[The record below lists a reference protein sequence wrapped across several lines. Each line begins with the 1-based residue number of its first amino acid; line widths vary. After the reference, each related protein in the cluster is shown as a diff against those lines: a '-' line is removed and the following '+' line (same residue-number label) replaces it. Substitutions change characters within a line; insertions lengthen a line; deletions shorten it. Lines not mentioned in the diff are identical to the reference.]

1 MHLKKL
7 FTTTALLAALSGCTE
22 PAPKTTP
29 KYATLGPRTDLPEYL
44 NDTIMQYTD
53 LGNTQ
58 PAPVSGYGIVVHLQG
73 TGGSR
78 VPTPVRDFMIKELA
92 RHDFGSA
99 VTGWAAPEDVL
110 RSKDVAIVRVDGV
123 IPVGARAG
131 TNWSTWFDC
140 RVTIPQESDAT
151 SLAHGDLYQC
161 DLKVNG
167 ANPSDPGSGMVEVK
181 AQAAGPIYINPSYVI
196 DGSLDTPD
204 ARAGRKTG
212 IILDGARV
220 MQDRPLLLRLRTPG
234 NRIARG
240 IEARIIEH
248 FADVVDDDLRP
259 DSGSDHASD
268 KKVANAMDEG
278 VIYVYVPKVFNNDV
292 EHFVGVMRHLYLGG
306 DNPQFA
312 AIQAAKLADA
322 ALQPN
327 AKLGDISYA
336 WEGLGPPAL
345 HAIQPLLSSNIQ
357 EVQFAAARAAAF
369 LNDPAAVPVLLQ
381 IASTPLNPY
390 RVNAVTTLAS
400 LPATPRI
407 DRLCRV
413 LLDSDE
419 ASVREAAYELLAK
432 HQDSS
437 IYTRWITNG
446 KREVFALDII
456 DSRGKPLVY
465 ATSQGIP
472 RIAVFGSLQLELP
485 LIYTSLDQRLTISSQ
500 LSGPNVDISYR
511 GQKFVSTES
520 TPSLAEIIA
529 RLAGDDETGVSGMHL
544 GYADV
549 VGIVQQLI
557 DQKRVT
563 GRSGDARLL
572 AAFMLQEPST
582 AFEPLNTARPLL
594 RPEGR
599 PQSDQPS
606 PGDKPADDHLLRQPT
621 TAPVAVGPG

>member
-7 FTTTALLAALSGCTE
+7 LTAALLAALAGCTE
-22 PAPKTTP
+22 APPKSTP
-29 KYATLGPRTDLPEYL
+29 KYATLGPRTDLPAYL
-44 NDTIMQYTD
+44 DDTVMQYTD

-58 PAPVSGYGIVVHLQG
+58 PAPVSGYGLVVHLQG

-78 VPTPVRDFMIKELA
+78 VPTPVRDFMLKELA
-92 RHDFGSA
+92 RHDFGSPI
-99 VTGWAAPEDVL
+99 TGWASPEEVL
-110 RSKDVAIVRVDGV
+110 RSKDAAIVRVDGL

-131 TNWSTWFDC
+131 SNWSTWFDC

-161 DLKVNG
+161 DLKING
-167 ANPSDPGSGMVEVK
+167 ANPADPGGDDVLAK
-181 AQAAGPIYINPSYVI
+181 AQAAGPIYINPTYVV
-196 DGSLDTPD
+196 DGSLDTTD
-204 ARAGRKTG
+204 ARLGRKTG
-212 IILDGARV
+212 IVLAGARV
-220 MQDRPLLLRLRTPG
+220 MQDRPLMLRLRTPG
-234 NRIARG
+234 NRIARA

-248 FADVVDDDLRP
+248 FANVVDDDLRP

-278 VIYVYVPKVFNNDV
+278 VVNVYVPKVYTNDV
-292 EHFVGVMRHLYLGG
+292 DHFIGVMRHLYLQG

-327 AKLGDISYA
+327 AKLGDISFA
-336 WEGLGPPAL
+336 WEGLGTPAL
-345 HAIQPLLSSNIQ
+345 HALQPLLSSNIP

-381 IASTPLNPY
+381 IASTPLNPF
-390 RVNAVTTLAS
+390 RVTAVNTLGS

-407 DRLCRV
+407 DRLCRA

-419 ASVREAAYELLAK
+419 ASVREAAYSLLAK
-432 HQDSS
+432 HEDSS

-446 KREVFALDII
+446 KRQIFALDIV

-465 ATSQGIP
+465 ATSQGVP
-472 RIAVFGSLQLELP
+472 RIAVFGNLQLELP
-485 LIYTSLDQRLTISSQ
+485 VVYTSLDQRLTISSQ
-500 LSGPNVDISYR
+500 ENALNVDISYR
-511 GQKFVSTES
+511 GQKFVTTES
-520 TPSLAEIIA
+520 TPNLPEIIA
-529 RLAGDDETGVSGMHL
+529 RLAGDDETGISGMHL
-544 GYADV
+544 GYSDV

-557 DQKRVT
+557 DQKRIT

-582 AFEPLNTARPLL
+582 AFEPLSPGRPLL
-594 RPEGR
+594 RPEAR
-599 PQSDQPS
+599 PQSDQPT
-606 PGDKPADDHLLRQPT
+606 PGEKPADDHLLRQPT
-621 TAPVAVGPG
+621 TAPVAVGRG

>member
-7 FTTTALLAALSGCTE
+7 FTTAALLAVLAGCTE
-22 PAPKTTP
+22 APQKATP
-29 KYATLGPRTDLPEYL
+29 KYATLGPRTDLPAYL
-44 NDTIMQYTD
+44 DDTIMQYTD

-58 PAPVSGYGIVVHLQG
+58 PDPVSGYGLVVHLQG

-78 VPTPVRDFMIKELA
+78 VPTPVRDFMLKELA
-92 RHDFGSA
+92 RHDFGSPI
-99 VTGWAAPEDVL
+99 TGWAAPEDVL
-110 RSKDVAIVRVDGV
+110 RSKDVAIVRVDGL

-161 DLKVNG
+161 ELKENG
-167 ANPSDPGSGMVEVK
+167 ANPSDPNGRDVFAK
-181 AQAAGPIYINPSYVI
+181 AQAAGPIYIKPSYVV
-196 DGSLDTPD
+196 DGNLDTPD
-204 ARAGRKTG
+204 ARAGRRTG
-212 IILDGARV
+212 IILAGARV
-220 MQDRPLLLRLRTPG
+220 MQDREVRLYLRTPG
-234 NRIARG
+234 NRIARA

-259 DSGSDHASD
+259 DAGSDHASD

-278 VIYVYVPKVFNNDV
+278 RIYIYVPKVFANDV
-292 EHFVGVMRHLYLGG
+292 EHFIGIVRHLYLQG
-306 DNPQFA
+306 DDAQFA

-322 ALQPN
+322 ALQPG
-327 AKLGDISYA
+327 AKLADISFA

-345 HAIQPLLSSNIQ
+345 HAIQPLLSCNIPD
-357 EVQFAAARAAAF
+357 VQFAAARAAAF
-369 LNDPAAVPVLLQ
+369 LNDPAAGPVLLQ
-381 IASTPLNPY
+381 IASTPLNPF
-390 RVNAVTTLAS
+390 RVNAVTVLGS
-400 LPATPRI
+400 LPASPRV

-419 ASVREAAYELLAK
+419 ASVREAAYDLLAK
-432 HQDSS
+432 HQDSAV
-437 IYTRWITNG
+437 YTRWITNG
-446 KREVFALDII
+446 KRQVFALDIV

-472 RIAVFGSLQLELP
+472 RIAVFGDLHLELP
-485 LIYTSLDQRLTISSQ
+485 LIYTSLDQKLTISSQ
-500 LSGPNVDISYR
+500 ITGSNVDISYR

-520 TPSLAEIIA
+520 TPNLPEIIA

-544 GYADV
+544 GYSDV
-549 VGIVQQLI
+549 VGIVQELV
-557 DQKRVT
+557 DQKRIT
-563 GRSGDARLL
+563 GRSGDTRLL
-572 AAFMLQEPST
+572 ASFMLQEPST

-594 RPEGR
+594 RQEGR

-606 PGDKPADDHLLRQPT
+606 PGDKPVDDHLLRQPT
-621 TAPVAVGPG
+621 TAPLTVGQR